1 MYKASNPQKVGA
13 LCMVF
18 VDTTDGEIAGSRFIR
33 GVIVDVFQ
41 QIITV
46 EVTHS
51 TFFEFRK
58 NDQLWFK
65 RNQVWAYQEKPNYTQ
80 LSMF

>member
-18 VDTTDGEIAGSRFIR
+18 VDTTDEEIAGSRFIR